1 MVKYNKDKPLRVF
14 TSFSG
19 YDSQLLSL
27 CRLRDVYPDFTF
39 ECVGWSEID
48 TDAIKTHNSLFPY
61 LADKAFGDIT
71 LIDWSSVPDFDLFT
85 MSSPCQDFS
94 AAGKMRGGE
103 EGSGTRSSLLWE
115 CTKAIKI
122 KRPKYILFENVK
134 NLVSKTFIKGFN
146 KWQMR
151 LEELGYKNFAQV
163 LNAKDYGVPQNRER
177 IFLVSIRDDGD
188 LPRYFFPQPF
198 PLERRLK
205 DVLEDN
211 VDEKYYLSDLS
222 IARMQRNMDKEDISV
237 NVEGSAKTVCA
248 SLNKITTFD
257 NYIKDDEKVDL
268 REAGADTAD

>member
-1 MVKYNKDKPLRVF
+1 MVTYNKENPLRVF

-27 CRLRDVYPDFTF
+27 SRLREIYPDFLF
-39 ECVGWSEID
+39 QCVGWSEIEP
-48 TDAIKTHNSLFPY
+48 DAIKAHNSLFPD

-71 LIDWSSVPDFDLFT
+71 MIDWNKVPDFDLFT

-134 NLVSKTFIKGFN
+134 NLVSGKFIKGFN

-151 LEELGYKNFAQV
+151 LEGFGYKNFAKV
-163 LNAKDYGVPQNRER
+163 INSKDMGVPQNRES
-177 IFLVSIRDDGD
+177 IFMVSILRADDD
-188 LPRYFFPQPF
+188 PEPTYHFPAPF
-198 PLERRLK
+198 KLEKCLA
-205 DVLEDN
+205 DVLEED
-211 VDEKYYLSDLS
+211 VDESYFLSEAMLS
-222 IARMQRNMDKEDISV
+222 RFCEKSVEEDENGTKEPLVS
-237 NVEGSAKTVCA
+237 
-248 SLNKITTFD
+248 
-257 NYIKDDEKVDL
+257 DDFEDFFVQ
-268 REAGADTAD
+268 G